1 MVTLPDLYCLPTTLS
16 APIPIVTIYVCI
28 FSGYLM
34 VNSQGLVIIRKM
46 SDVICDNLIEN
57 YVNLSCGNI
66 LATFTTDTLILKT
79 W

>member
-1 MVTLPDLYCLPTTLS
+1 
-16 APIPIVTIYVCI
+16 
-28 FSGYLM
+28 M

-66 LATFTTDTLILKT
+66 LHSQQILYTEDMVKVKALPNLQNL
-79 W
+79 